1 MRPKNKQ
8 NLHEEFVGSQAFG
21 VAPKTILTANLAELA
36 RPVGD
41 DGGEASVGQRG
52 IRRAV
57 ATIEAAPHS
66 PSAVDAVVQRTV

>member
-8 NLHEEFVGSQAFG
+8 NLHEEFVGSETSG
-21 VAPKTILTANLAELA
+21 VAPKTVLTANLAELTW
-36 RPVGD
+36 PVGD

-57 ATIEAAPHS
+57 AAIEAAPHS
-66 PSAVDAVVQRTV
+66 PTAVDAVVQRTV